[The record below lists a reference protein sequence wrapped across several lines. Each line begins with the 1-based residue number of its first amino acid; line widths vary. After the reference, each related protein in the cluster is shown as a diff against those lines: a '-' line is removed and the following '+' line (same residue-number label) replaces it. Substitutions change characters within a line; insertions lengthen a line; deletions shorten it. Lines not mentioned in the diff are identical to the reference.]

1 MQRRRAIQT
10 RSRERGQTLLLFAV
24 SVVVLIGMAALAIDA
39 TTLYVARGETQ
50 RAADATALAGAKAFV
65 DSGVTTATNSADEP
79 ALQTLAGTMAT
90 GYINTALAQNKVGGV
105 AASLV
110 GAPTPV
116 YPAPG
121 NPQITVTLQRTNLP
135 IFFARIFGQTLA
147 TVTASATAE
156 AYNSSNPGT
165 AGANSMP
172 PVAPS
177 CVKPWLVPNMDPQR
191 PGNPPFVNLD
201 GSIKNP
207 GIWGSAAK
215 GVIGEPLGTGPPG
228 NVVLENIFRPAG
240 LGVVALLP
248 GTLTAPGYLGYLPA
262 AVSSFSGPCSAC
274 AGGSDLEESISCCNT
289 AQVYACGGTGANVLV
304 DLATNGIT
312 DIVSGTAC
320 LIGASGG
327 GVELGRDTI
336 DFGNYPPGGGGS
348 IEIRAGGG
356 PHNGSFVTTSNQIV
370 TMPIISTDRTLLGA
384 GQVTVIGFM
393 QVFVVLIDSGDGG
406 IQAYILNISGCGTNI
421 NTAATAIS
429 GGGVSAVPVRLIH
442 N

>member
-105 AASLV
+105 AANLF

-135 IFFARIFGQTLA
+135 TFFARIFGQTLA

-165 AGANSMP
+165 AGPNSMP

-177 CVKPWLVPNMDPQR
+177 CVKPWLVPNIDFHH
-191 PGNPPFVNLD
+191 GNQPFVRLD
-201 GSIKNP
+201 GSLPNP
-207 GIWGSAAK
+207 GVWGGAAN
-215 GVIGEPLGTGPPG
+215 GVIGESLGGLTG
-228 NVVLENIFRPAG
+228 VMENIFRPVGQGGIGLPASLPPTMTAVAG
-240 LGVVALLP
+240 YV
-248 GTLTAPGYLGYLPA
+248 GYLPA

-274 AGGSDLEESISCCNT
+274 AGGSDLEKSVSCCNT
-289 AQVYACGGTGANVLV
+289 AQAYACGGPGANVLV

-327 GVELGRDTI
+327 GAELGRDTI

-406 IQAYILNISGCGTNI
+406 IQGYILNISGCGTNI